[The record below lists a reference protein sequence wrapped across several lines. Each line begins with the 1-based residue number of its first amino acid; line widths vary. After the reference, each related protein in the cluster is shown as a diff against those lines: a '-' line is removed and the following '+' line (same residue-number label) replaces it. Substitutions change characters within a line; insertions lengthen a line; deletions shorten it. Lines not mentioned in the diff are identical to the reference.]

1 MVRILTR
8 LGEVKRATEKYAKEL
23 VDFRLVDAEIY
34 GHLRA
39 ILAAENVKVKAG
51 EVKPIKIKRI
61 RYPATT

>member
-1 MVRILTR
+1 MVRVLTR

-23 VDFRLVDAEIY
+23 FDFRLLDADIY

-51 EVKPIKIKRI
+51 EIKSIE
-61 RYPATT
+61 